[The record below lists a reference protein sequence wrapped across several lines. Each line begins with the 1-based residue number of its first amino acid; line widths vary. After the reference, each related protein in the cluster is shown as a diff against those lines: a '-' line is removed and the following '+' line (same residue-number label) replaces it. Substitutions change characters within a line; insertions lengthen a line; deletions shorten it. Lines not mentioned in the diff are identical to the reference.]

1 MSLICAGLG
10 DEAAVGPGPL
20 VHCHRGDNAAIPHYL
35 NTHYWWAYVHPK
47 AVKLFER
54 EWLVNLILW
63 GNYARLCDAALAEL
77 GDSLPGRTLQ
87 VACVYGDLTGRLCQQ
102 AALGGGTIDI
112 LDILP
117 IQLGNLRAKLPKDPP
132 ASLMAMDSSDMRLPD
147 ASYDRV

>member
-87 VACVYGDLTGRLCQQ
+87 VACVYGDLTRRLSEQTV
-102 AALGGGTIDI
+102 AGNGTLDVIDV
-112 LDILP
+112 LP
-117 IQLGNLRAKLPKDPP
+117 IQLRNLRRKLPADVPVR
-132 ASLMAMDSSDMRLPD
+132 LLRRDSTD
-147 ASYDRV
+147 